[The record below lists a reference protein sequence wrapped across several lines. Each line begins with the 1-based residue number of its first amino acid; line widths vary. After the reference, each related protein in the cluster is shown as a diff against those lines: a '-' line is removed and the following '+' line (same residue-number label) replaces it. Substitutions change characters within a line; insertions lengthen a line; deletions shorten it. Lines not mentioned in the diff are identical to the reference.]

1 MSLRSP
7 LFIFVLIK
15 KTDMPKSILFALLLL
30 VASTAYGRR
39 TIDTYFISAPTQL
52 LPQLDANNRKDLID
66 LFDAG
71 LESRITGPLGG
82 NIEIGSIDDRQI
94 TVHFSPASTLQI
106 ALLPTADTVGVIAV
120 IHTVDLPAPDSRITF
135 YDTQWK
141 PIENNELFIAPT
153 PETFLGKGP
162 KKEKRQAAGLIDL
175 LPLSYTIEGD
185 TLLARESLQEYL
197 PEEVYNRIASL
208 LGKEPVTYTWNGKR
222 FTR

>member
-1 MSLRSP
+1 MYERHAALGVDFKRP
-7 LFIFVLIK
+7 AI
-15 KTDMPKSILFALLLL
+15 SI
-30 VASTAYGRR
+30 
-39 TIDTYFISAPTQL
+39 
-52 LPQLDANNRKDLID
+52 
-66 LFDAG
+66 
-71 LESRITGPLGG
+71 
-82 NIEIGSIDDRQI
+82 
-94 TVHFSPASTLQI
+94 
-106 ALLPTADTVGVIAV
+106 V

-153 PETFLGKGP
+153 PETFLSKGS
-162 KKEKRQAAGLIDL
+162 KKEKRLAAGLIDL
-175 LPLSYTIEGD
+175 LPRSYTIEGD

>member
-1 MSLRSP
+1 
-7 LFIFVLIK
+7 
-15 KTDMPKSILFALLLL
+15 MPKSILFALLLL
-30 VASTAYGRR
+30 VATTAYGRR

-141 PIENNELFIAPT
+141 PIENNELFIGTILCIAVAALLLFCT
-153 PETFLGKGP
+153 IVAVLSLSKGQGS
-162 KKEKRQAAGLIDL
+162 R
-175 LPLSYTIEGD
+175 S
-185 TLLARESLQEYL
+185 
-197 PEEVYNRIASL
+197 VF
-208 LGKEPVTYTWNGKR
+208 
-222 FTR
+222 FTRVTAFLALACSIVASVMFAKASSWLVGAGAILPVLCTFVVFVGSLVLPSDKAN